1 MNVDINYL
9 LNIVRIVSTVYDKI
23 INTFI
28 SYNYCI
34 DNMAFIKS
42 LKNQT
47 WLFPPTI
54 EDLIP
59 EDHVCFL
66 VENFIDSLD
75 FSAFEKKYEGVGHPA
90 YHPRIV
96 LKLLVMGVIDRVRS
110 SRRLA
115 KNARENVVYMYLAE
129 KLAPDFRTISD
140 FRKDNHDLIKM
151 VFKHTVHLARKEGM
165 LDLSHLSTDGTKLKA
180 NAADKR
186 IFTKEE
192 LEFLMK
198 FVESEIESWAA
209 QDSLEDDFFDDIRG
223 SDQLSGSSKKRVKSA
238 VKHYIEEL
246 KEKGE
251 LFKNKIEEKLEK
263 AHQEVE
269 KNDLEKVSTSDP
281 ECRFMKSKKGRIEL
295 SYNFQI
301 TADRNGF
308 IVANDVTD
316 SSADTHQLKPMVV
329 QTEQNLEKIPEKI
342 KWSFDN
348 GYNDRENLR
357 FLIDKKI
364 DAYIPGEKRGI
375 ENHYDKINF
384 IYDKEKDEY
393 MCPMG
398 KSLIFFTENFDIVK
412 NKLIRKYKGVDC
424 KRCPNQKE
432 CTKTK
437 DGIRIVKRGPYEE
450 ERNAMDKK
458 MEMPESKDIYKLRK
472 EIVEPVFGDIKEN
485 KGVTGFLTRG
495 LNMVKTEMNLASTA
509 SNINRF
515 HFRKNIFGGSSAG
528 TNRFLIRSFLFLN
541 LAS

>member
-1 MNVDINYL
+1 MV
-9 LNIVRIVSTVYDKI
+9 
-23 INTFI
+23 
-28 SYNYCI
+28 
-34 DNMAFIKS
+34 FIKS
-42 LKNQT
+42 FKNQN
-47 WLFPPTI
+47 WLFPPAI

-75 FSAFEKKYEGVGHPA
+75 LSVFEEKYEGAGHPA
-90 YHPRIV
+90 YHPGIL
-96 LKLLVMGVIDRVRS
+96 LKLLVMGILDKVRS

-129 KLAPDFRTISD
+129 KLTPDFRTISD
-140 FRKDNHDLIKM
+140 FRKNNPDIIKT
-151 VFKHTVHLARKEGM
+151 VFKHTIHLVRKEGM
-165 LDLSHLSTDGTKLKA
+165 LDLSHLSTDGTKIKA

-198 FVESEIESWAA
+198 FVENELETWAE
-209 QDSLEDDFFDDIRG
+209 QDSLEDDFFANIRG
-223 SDQLSGSSKKRVKSA
+223 SDQLPGSSRKRVKGA

-251 LFKNKIEEKLEK
+251 LFRTKIEVKLEK

-269 KNDLEKVSTSDP
+269 KNDLGKVSMTDP

-301 TADRNGF
+301 TADHNGF
-308 IVANDVTD
+308 ILANDITD

-348 GYNDRENLR
+348 SYNEGENLK
-357 FLIDKKI
+357 FLTDKKI
-364 DAYIPGEKRGI
+364 DGYIPGQRKSI
-375 ENHYDKINF
+375 ENRYDKSNF

-393 MCPMG
+393 VCPEG
-398 KSLIFFTENFDIVK
+398 KSLIFFSENFDIVK
-412 NKLIRKYKGVDC
+412 NKWIRKYRGNDC
-424 KRCPNQKE
+424 ANCPKQKE
-432 CTKTK
+432 CTRTK
-437 DGIRIVKRGPYEE
+437 NGIRIVNRDSYED
-450 ERNAMDKK
+450 ERHAMDKK
-458 MEMPESKDIYKLRK
+458 MQMPGSKEIYMVRK

-495 LNMVKTEMNLASTA
+495 LKMVKTEMNLISIAN
-509 SNINRF
+509 NIYRF
-515 HFRKNIFGGSSAG
+515 HLRKSSPISEEPVFDFYMVFAYLQFD
-528 TNRFLIRSFLFLN
+528 FLLRI
-541 LAS
+541 

>member
-1 MNVDINYL
+1 MV
-9 LNIVRIVSTVYDKI
+9 
-23 INTFI
+23 
-28 SYNYCI
+28 
-34 DNMAFIKS
+34 FIKS

-47 WLFPPTI
+47 WLFPPAI

-59 EDHVCFL
+59 ENHVCFL
-66 VENFIDSLD
+66 VEDFIGSLD
-75 FSAFEKKYEGVGHPA
+75 FSEFEEKYEGAGHPA
-90 YHPRIV
+90 YHPGIL
-96 LKLLVMGVIDRVRS
+96 LKLLVMGVIDKVRS

-129 KLAPDFRTISD
+129 KLTPDFRTISD
-140 FRKDNHDLIKM
+140 FRKDNHELIKM

-165 LDLSHLSTDGTKLKA
+165 LDLSHLSTDGTKIKA

-198 FVESEIESWAA
+198 FVENELETWAA
-209 QDSLEDDFFDDIRG
+209 QDSLEDDFFDNIRG
-223 SDQLSGSSKKRVKSA
+223 SDQLPGSSKKRVKSA

-251 LFKNKIEEKLEK
+251 LFRTKIEAKLEK
-263 AHQEVE
+263 ARQEVE
-269 KNDLEKVSTSDP
+269 KNDLEKVSTTDP

-301 TADRNGF
+301 TVDKNEF

-329 QTEQNLEKIPEKI
+329 QTEQNLGKIPEKT

-348 GYNDRENLR
+348 GYNWGENLK

-364 DAYIPGEKRGI
+364 DGYMPGQTKGI
-375 ENHYDKINF
+375 GNRYDKSNF
-384 IYDKEKDEY
+384 IYDKDKDEY
-393 MCPMG
+393 MCPSG
-398 KSLIFFTENFDIVK
+398 KSLILFAEHFDIVR
-412 NKLIRKYKGVDC
+412 NKFFRKYRGADC
-424 KRCPNQKE
+424 EKCLNQKE
-432 CTKTK
+432 CTKAK
-437 DGIRIVKRGPYEE
+437 DGIRIVKRDLYED

-458 MEMPESKDIYKLRK
+458 MQMTESKDIYKLRK
-472 EIVEPVFGDIKEN
+472 ETVEPVFGDIKEN

-495 LNMVKTEMNLASTA
+495 LNMVKAEMNLISIA

-515 HFRKNIFGGSSAG
+515 HFRKMV
-528 TNRFLIRSFLFLN
+528 FLLGLP
-541 LAS
+541 